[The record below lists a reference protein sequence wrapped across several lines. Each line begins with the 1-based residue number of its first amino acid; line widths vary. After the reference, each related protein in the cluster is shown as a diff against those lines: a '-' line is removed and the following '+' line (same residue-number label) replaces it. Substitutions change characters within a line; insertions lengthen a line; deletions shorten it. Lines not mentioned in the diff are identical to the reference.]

1 MRRAFLATTVSVAAT
16 ILGLAGCGDDNQ
28 NTPAC
33 GNGTVLVNG
42 QCVASPTDTT
52 GTGDATSPDTS
63 TPADTVTTTTADTG
77 TTTTTT
83 TAETTVDTNVTV
95 ETSGACTPEE
105 EGKGY
110 VGAPCTK
117 DCQCVQ
123 NAGGAPLEC
132 YSGIY
137 MEGFSFCTKVAEFN
151 PPVGAYEVT
160 TIQLVKGCF
169 PNHAASSEINKKVY
183 AAVCNTLADC
193 KKIGDAYDACG
204 TSTDDFPWSTGAGTQ
219 CKNFEQSGTGSTM
232 ALRKTCIVKNT
243 VPFNQQ

>member
-1 MRRAFLATTVSVAAT
+1 MRRACLATTVTVAAMT
-16 ILGLAGCGDDNQ
+16 FGLAGCGDDNQ
-28 NTPAC
+28 NNPTC
-33 GNGTVLVNG
+33 GAGTVLSNG
-42 QCVASPTDTT
+42 VCVANPTDTT
-52 GTGDATSPDTS
+52 GSDATSPDTS
-63 TPADTVTTTTADTG
+63 TPSDTVTTTTSDTAA
-77 TTTTTT
+77 TTTT
-83 TAETTVDTNVTV
+83 TAETTVDTNITV
-95 ETSGACTPEE
+95 ETTGECTPEE
-105 EGKGY
+105 AGKGF

-183 AAVCNTLADC
+183 AATCSTLADC
-193 KKIGDAYDACG
+193 KAIGDAYDACG
-204 TSTDDFPWSTGAGTQ
+204 TSTADFPWSNGSGTQ
-219 CKNFEQSGTGSTM
+219 CKNFEQAGASSTM
-232 ALRKTCIVKNT
+232 SLRKTCIVKNT